1 MIKVQGSSVWSPE
14 VVPLLDK
21 HEDSWTIHQF
31 KLKIENRKEWTMR
44 GTFLQ
49 LVFLVIGLG
58 HALPLESSFN
68 QTQNVDSHQNPR
80 MSINAFP
87 GSDLP
92 LNSPSQPKAKKITKN
107 WRQRFFQGP
116 QKSRR
121 SADKFQNLQYN
132 PRLTCHVDEECIHV
146 DARLRCKTA
155 LAPLVVRKI
164 GD

>member
-1 MIKVQGSSVWSPE
+1 
-14 VVPLLDK
+14 
-21 HEDSWTIHQF
+21 
-31 KLKIENRKEWTMR
+31 MR

-92 LNSPSQPKAKKITKN
+92 LNSPSQPKAKKITKVGKAIN
-107 WRQRFFQGP
+107 HYVKNKQKKKNFFCISHCRTGDNVSSKDPKSQGD
-116 QKSRR
+116 QLTSSRTFNTIPD
-121 SADKFQNLQYN
+121 SHAMSMKNVSMWM
-132 PRLTCHVDEECIHV
+132 HVS
-146 DARLRCKTA
+146 DARQ
-155 LAPLVVRKI
+155 P
-164 GD
+164 